1 MGGKT
6 SGSVIRKLSVRRSR
20 AGPELD
26 QRARGTAAAAWRTRQ
41 AAQVR
46 SVSLREKLTSGE
58 PGFAR
63 ILSGFRKRRGV
74 LSRDIRELFTT
85 RGAALSRRPRF
96 RSPAVSGASG
106 AEAGSFACGFGNGRS
121 REKSLR
127 SAGGKGIQG
136 IPFPGE
142 GERRQGSAQVTPACV
157 FPAGRT
163 NGRERLQGRRLFLTQ
178 MALASGEARKSRKA
192 FTSGSFS
199 CPLTTPATRNRG
211 S

>member
-1 MGGKT
+1 MKPRAMGGKT

-58 PGFAR
+58 PSSS
-63 ILSGFRKRRGV
+63 SGNMEQWALPVYFPAFGKGGAFCRG
-74 LSRDIRELFTT
+74 DIRELFTT
-85 RGAALSRRPRF
+85 RGAALSRRARF

-127 SAGGKGIQG
+127 PSEGKGFRES
-136 IPFPGE
+136 PFPGR
-142 GERRQGSAQVTPACV
+142 GRGVRSRAGDACLRIPCRQNKRQ
-157 FPAGRT
+157 
-163 NGRERLQGRRLFLTQ
+163 ERLRDALF
-178 MALASGEARKSRKA
+178 
-192 FTSGSFS
+192 
-199 CPLTTPATRNRG
+199 
-211 S
+211 